1 MSPHKLG
8 IKVPS
13 FDKDDYCNDNLDI
26 VVRRR
31 STRDLWG
38 ESLYNKTGIQI
49 MVDMGMGALQ
59 YSINNFAKG
68 VDK

>member
-8 IKVPS
+8 IKVAP

-31 STRDLWG
+31 STLDLWG

-49 MVDMGMGALQ
+49 MVWQPLVQKRPIASVKI
-59 YSINNFAKG
+59 YF
-68 VDK
+68 

>member
-31 STRDLWG
+31 STLDLWG

-49 MVDMGMGALQ
+49 MVWQPRSMGYGYGCVTIL
-59 YSINNFAKG
+59 NK
-68 VDK
+68 

>member
-31 STRDLWG
+31 STLDLWG
-38 ESLYNKTGIQI
+38 ESFYIKTGMQV
-49 MVDMGMGALQ
+49 MVWRPGSMGYGYGCVTIL
-59 YSINNFAKG
+59 NK
-68 VDK
+68 